1 MKKIFL
7 TVIVLS
13 IACTSF
19 AQLNYPFARKTDHI
33 DDYFSTKVED
43 PYRWMEDLN
52 SPELKT
58 WVEEENKVTF
68 SYLDKIPFRDKIRE
82 RLTEIWNYP
91 KYGAPFRIG
100 DYYFF
105 YKNDG
110 MQNQSVLYYQ
120 KGLGGTPDVFLD
132 PNAFSTDGTVA
143 LSTLSGSKDGKY
155 LVYGVS
161 KAGSDWNEFF
171 VMEIAT
177 KTKLKDHLKWVKF
190 SGASWLG
197 EGFYYNRY
205 DAPVEGQ
212 EFASM
217 NISPKIYFHKAGT
230 DQSEDQL
237 IYEDRENPEIS
248 FSIYPSEDARFL
260 YLSKGKKGATGN
272 ELYYRDLTK
281 DNNDFIPVS
290 TGFVYQ
296 TYPVNNIDGDIYL
309 FTNKDA
315 PKNKVVKFIT
325 ANGSFT
331 DVIPE
336 KNEVLSGA
344 SISHEKFFVQY
355 MVDVS
360 DRIYIYDLNGNFK
373 EELKLPALGTVTG
386 YSAKKMND
394 EIFFTFTSFLYPSV
408 IMKYDIVKNELS
420 VFKKSEVKFDPENYE
435 TKQVFY
441 KSKDGTR
448 IPMYIVH
455 KKGLVPDGSNPALLY
470 AYGGFNASMKPSFST
485 SNIVLLENGGIY
497 ALANIRGGGEYGK
510 EWHMSGTQLKKQNVF
525 DDFIAAAEYLIN
537 NKYTSPQKLAIEGG
551 SNGGLLIGAVI
562 NQRPEL
568 FRVAFPAVG
577 VMDMLRFHKFTIGWA
592 WVTDYGS
599 SDDET
604 QFKYLLGYSPYH
616 NIKAGLNYP
625 ATMVTTSDHDDRVVP
640 SHSFKYAARLQEFYK
655 GENPVL
661 IRVEVNAGH
670 GAGRPTK
677 MIIESQVDKWSFMFY
692 NVGVTPKY

>member
-1 MKKIFL
+1 MKKIL
-7 TVIVLS
+7 LSVIVLF
-13 IACTSF
+13 ITCTSF
-19 AQLNYPFARKTDHI
+19 AQLNYPDARKTDHT

-58 WVEEENKVTF
+58 WIEEENKVTF
-68 SYLDKIPFRDKIRE
+68 SYLDKIPFRDKIRA
-82 RLTEIWNYP
+82 RLNEIWNYP

-100 DYYFF
+100 EYYFF

-110 MQNQSVLYYQ
+110 MQNQNVLYFQ
-120 KGLGGTPDVFLD
+120 KGLEGIPEVFLD
-132 PNAFSTDGTVA
+132 PNTFSTDGTVA
-143 LSTLSGSKDGKY
+143 LSTLSGSKDGRY
-155 LVYGVS
+155 LVYGIS

-177 KTKLKDHLKWVKF
+177 KTKLRDHLKWVKF

-197 EGFYYNRY
+197 DGFYYNRY
-205 DAPVEGQ
+205 EAPAEGQ
-212 EFASM
+212 ELASV
-217 NISPKIYFHKAGT
+217 NKSPRVYFHKAGT
-230 DQSEDQL
+230 DQSEDVL
-237 IYEDRENPEIS
+237 IYEDKEHPEYS
-248 FSIYPSEDARFL
+248 FSIYPSEDTRFL
-260 YLSKGKKGATGN
+260 YLSKSKKGATGN

-281 DNNDFIPVS
+281 DNSDFIPIS
-290 TGFVYQ
+290 TGFVYR
-296 TYPVNNIDGDIYL
+296 TAPVNNIDGDIYL
-309 FTNKDA
+309 FTNKEA
-315 PKNKVVKFIT
+315 PKNKVVKFNT
-325 ANGSFT
+325 ADGSFS
-331 DVIPE
+331 DVIKE

-344 SISHEKFFVQY
+344 SISHGKFFVQY

-360 DRIYIYDLNGNFK
+360 DRIYVYDLNGNQI
-373 EELKLPALGTVTG
+373 EELKLPVLGTVSG
-386 YSAKKMND
+386 FSAKKSNG

-408 IMKYDIVKNELS
+408 IMKYDIVKNEIS
-420 VFKKSEVKFDPENYE
+420 EFRKSEVKFDHEKYE

-441 KSKDGTR
+441 KSKDGTNV
-448 IPMYIVH
+448 PMYIVH
-455 KKGLVPDGSNPALLY
+455 KKGIALDGNNPVLLY

-485 SNIVLLENGGIY
+485 SNIILLENGGVY

-510 EWHMSGTQLKKQNVF
+510 EWHMAGTKLQKQNVF
-525 DDFIAAAEYLIN
+525 DDFIAAAEYLID
-537 NKYTSPQKLAIEGG
+537 NKYTSPQNLAIEGG
-551 SNGGLLIGAVI
+551 SNGGLLVGAVI

-592 WVTDYGS
+592 WTTDYGS
-599 SDDET
+599 SDDEM

-616 NIKAGLNYP
+616 NIKADLNYP

-640 SHSFKYAARLQEFYK
+640 SHSFKYAARLQELYK

-661 IRVEVNAGH
+661 LRVEVNAGH

-692 NVGVTPKY
+692 NMGITPKY

>member
-7 TVIVLS
+7 TVIVLF

-19 AQLNYPFARKTDHI
+19 AQLNYPNARKTDHT
-33 DDYFSTKVED
+33 DDYFGTKVED

-52 SPELKT
+52 SSELKT
-58 WVEEENKVTF
+58 WIEEENKVTF
-68 SYLDKIPFRDKIRE
+68 SYLDKIPFRDKIRK

-100 DYYFF
+100 EYYFF

-110 MQNQSVLYYQ
+110 MRNQSVLYFQ
-120 KGLGGTPDVFLD
+120 KKLNGAPEVFLD
-132 PNAFSTDGTVA
+132 PNTFSTDGTVA

-197 EGFYYNRY
+197 DGFYYNRY

-212 EFASM
+212 ELASI
-217 NISPKIYFHKAGT
+217 NKSPKVYFHKAGT
-230 DQSEDQL
+230 EQSEDVL
-237 IYEDRENPEIS
+237 IYEDKEHPEYS
-248 FSIYPSEDARFL
+248 FSIYPSEDSRFL
-260 YLSKGKKGATGN
+260 YLSKSKKGATGN

-281 DNNDFIPVS
+281 DNSDFIPVS
-290 TGFVYQ
+290 TGFVHQ
-296 TYPVNNIDGDIYL
+296 TSPVNNIEGNIYL

-315 PKNKVVKFIT
+315 PKNKIVKFNT
-325 ANGSFT
+325 SDGSFT
-331 DVIPE
+331 DIIPE
-336 KNEVLSGA
+336 KKEVLSGA

-360 DRIYIYDLNGNFK
+360 DRIYVYDLNGNQI
-373 EELKLPALGTVTG
+373 EELKLPALGTVSG
-386 YSAKKMND
+386 YSAKKTHD

-420 VFKKSEVKFDPENYE
+420 EFRKSEVKFDPENYE

-455 KKGLVPDGSNPALLY
+455 KKGLVLDGNNPTLLY

-510 EWHMSGTQLKKQNVF
+510 EWHMSGTQLK
-525 DDFIAAAEYLIN
+525 
-537 NKYTSPQKLAIEGG
+537 
-551 SNGGLLIGAVI
+551 
-562 NQRPEL
+562 
-568 FRVAFPAVG
+568 
-577 VMDMLRFHKFTIGWA
+577 
-592 WVTDYGS
+592 
-599 SDDET
+599 
-604 QFKYLLGYSPYH
+604 
-616 NIKAGLNYP
+616 
-625 ATMVTTSDHDDRVVP
+625 
-640 SHSFKYAARLQEFYK
+640 
-655 GENPVL
+655 
-661 IRVEVNAGH
+661 
-670 GAGRPTK
+670 
-677 MIIESQVDKWSFMFY
+677 
-692 NVGVTPKY
+692 